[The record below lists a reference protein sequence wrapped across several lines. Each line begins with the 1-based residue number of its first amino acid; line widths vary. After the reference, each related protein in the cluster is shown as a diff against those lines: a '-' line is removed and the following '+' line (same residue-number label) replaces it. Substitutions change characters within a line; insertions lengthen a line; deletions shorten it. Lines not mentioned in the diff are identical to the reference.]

1 MQEMSSQFYLNGWT
15 VIDGYLVF
23 IRSHLTTAANWGSSP
38 YNVMSLNESIL
49 IRGSGRW
56 NGLHKIQSVTS
67 TGLVFTWTKVSTP
80 LPGFQGSSNVDID
93 GESGGKAKISVN
105 VDSDI
110 WLASLF
116 SEGDYIVIDNSAGA
130 PNNGLWKISEMV
142 TGDGTAADEEDE
154 QYFYIK
160 NKYFVLD
167 TEIDGG
173 NNQTDH
179 TSEYEDTTTNT
190 TAEVNGSARITKA
203 YRDHCYLI
211 SDINTLNDED
221 DNIPIQSYLSK
232 ALVCYVKARIAEDQ
246 MNIEAKE
253 YYMRMFREKL
263 EKHDTSKVWG
273 KKATM
278 PSRSAIR

>member
-1 MQEMSSQFYLNGWT
+1 MAQNREYGYFLKGNKIAIVEKDWRFGGGQTTSVPGLNDVGQTGSTYWKSPTADSTNGIEIEYTYSPKYWINDNLMVQSNQFYLNGWT

-154 QYFYIK
+154 QYFI
-160 NKYFVLD
+160 
-167 TEIDGG
+167 
-173 NNQTDH
+173 
-179 TSEYEDTTTNT
+179 
-190 TAEVNGSARITKA
+190 
-203 YRDHCYLI
+203 
-211 SDINTLNDED
+211 
-221 DNIPIQSYLSK
+221 
-232 ALVCYVKARIAEDQ
+232 
-246 MNIEAKE
+246 
-253 YYMRMFREKL
+253 
-263 EKHDTSKVWG
+263 
-273 KKATM
+273 
-278 PSRSAIR
+278 